1 MCSCSR
7 DITHD
12 LYTADVIIVD
22 SDAVSKSVYF
32 DHMQINIL

>member
-12 LYTADVIIVD
+12 LYTADV